1 MKSSY
6 SVFWIV
12 LGVLVFASCAS
23 KRTNSSSNSSGKEE
37 SDSNIKS
44 VVWINLTTTASYC
57 GGAAPTDEIIQDL
70 QTPKKL
76 TQTTIYIREGE
87 TNSWSQPII
96 AKGISDENGVVSVEL
111 KDGTYCVVFE
121 NKAEKSAYDN
131 LIKLYGEKT
140 PYRDA
145 VDVECL
151 KTFMEQPEAVFTV
164 KNGKTESAVII
175 NQHQPCSWHS
185 VPCSGYHG
193 PLPPMAAPRVNPE
206 DHE

>member
-1 MKSSY
+1 MS
-6 SVFWIV
+6 
-12 LGVLVFASCAS
+12 LLNHSCIS
-23 KRTNSSSNSSGKEE
+23 KRKNAIVNQGNVDFDDSS
-37 SDSNIKS
+37 IKS
-44 VVWINLTTTASYC
+44 VVWINLTTTATYC
-57 GGAAPTDEIIQDL
+57 GGAAPTQEIIQDL

-111 KDGTYCVVFE
+111 KDGTYCAVFE